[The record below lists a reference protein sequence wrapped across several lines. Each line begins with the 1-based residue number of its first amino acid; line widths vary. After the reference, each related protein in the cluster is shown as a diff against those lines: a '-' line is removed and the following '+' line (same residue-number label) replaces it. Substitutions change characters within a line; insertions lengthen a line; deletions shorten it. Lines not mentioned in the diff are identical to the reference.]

1 MSTTGSE
8 PVDRR
13 LLQVLFEQV
22 IPFNR
27 FLGVR
32 FREVG
37 DGVACLELPFRPEL
51 LGNPV
56 AGTLHGGVISAL
68 LDNAGGVALW
78 SQIRQDDLLSTVDL
92 RVDYLRPAAADTL
105 LARAEVVRLGNR
117 VGVVQ
122 LRAYHPHR
130 DEAPVA
136 AGVGVYNIRRTA
148 AGGELWQRLRD
159 TISGSP
165 GHASP

>member
-1 MSTTGSE
+1 MSGSGSE
-8 PVDRR
+8 PVDRH
-13 LLQVLFEQV
+13 LLRVLFEQV

-32 FREVG
+32 LTQVG
-37 DGVACLELPFRPEL
+37 DGVACLELPFRPEM

-56 AGTLHGGVISAL
+56 AGTLHGGAISAL
-68 LDNAGGVALW
+68 LDNAGGVAVW

-92 RVDYLRPAAADTL
+92 RVDYLRPAAAQTL
-105 LARAEVVRLGNR
+105 IARAEVVRLGNR
-117 VGVVQ
+117 VGVVH
-122 LRAYHPHR
+122 LRAFHPER
-130 DEAPVA
+130 ESTPVA

-159 TISGSP
+159 TLSGS
-165 GHASP
+165 S

>member
-1 MSTTGSE
+1 MSGAGSE

-13 LLQVLFEQV
+13 LLQVLFERV

-27 FLGVR
+27 FLGVKLA
-32 FREVG
+32 EVG

-56 AGTLHGGVISAL
+56 AGTLHGGVISTL
-68 LDNAGGVALW
+68 LDNAGGVAVW

-92 RVDYLRPAAADTL
+92 RVDYLRPAAAETL

-122 LRAYHPHR
+122 LRAFHPGS
-130 DEAPVA
+130 EGAPVA

-159 TISGSP
+159 TLSGTQ
-165 GHASP
+165 G